1 MAVTP
6 KRPITP
12 AQRGMTSRDF
22 SELDS
27 QVKTPTKLK
36 KAKQRISGRNA
47 HGRITVRRRGGG
59 SKRFYRLIQDL
70 PKGKAEVIS
79 IDYDPNRSAHIAL
92 LQTDKEQVYVLA
104 SKDMKVGEKIEVGN
118 AENVSSTNRL
128 ALKDIPNGTAIYNIE
143 LEPGKGGQ
151 MVKSAG
157 ASAQIVAKEEGQIQV
172 KLPSG

>member
-47 HGRITVRRRGGG
+47 HGRITVRRRRGG

-70 PKGKAEVIS
+70 PKGKAEVIY
-79 IDYDPNRSAHIAL
+79 IDYDKMQKTYL
-92 LQTDKEQVYVLA
+92 VLI
-104 SKDMKVGEKIEVGN
+104 G
-118 AENVSSTNRL
+118 
-128 ALKDIPNGTAIYNIE
+128 
-143 LEPGKGGQ
+143 
-151 MVKSAG
+151 
-157 ASAQIVAKEEGQIQV
+157 
-172 KLPSG
+172 